1 MCLTEKEV
9 IQYNALV
16 ARVERNKQKVLD
28 LQLKE
33 VPSVSGKVKGSSP
46 HFPYIET
53 HVQVEMHEPKEA
65 SKLKQRIIA
74 LQKCVDE
81 DSRKIEE
88 IDKLYTDITDNELR
102 TIFDMRV
109 YEGMK
114 WIDIAADLSEE
125 KDRTTYAKKFKKF
138 LENSRNSP
146 ISQTKKV

>member
-1 MCLTEKEV
+1 MTEKDV
-9 IQYNALV
+9 IEYNALI

-33 VPSVSGKVKGSSP
+33 IPIVSGKVKGSSP
-46 HFPYIET
+46 NFPYIET
-53 HVQVEMHEPKEA
+53 HMCVEMEEPKEND
-65 SKLKQRIIA
+65 KIIKRIRA
-74 LQKCVDE
+74 LEKCVKE
-81 DSRKIEE
+81 DNRKIEE
-88 IDKLYTDITDNELR
+88 IDKLYNSITDNELK

-125 KDRTTYAKKFKKF
+125 KDRTTYSKKFKKF

-146 ISQTKKV
+146 IAQTSSI

>member
-1 MCLTEKEV
+1 MTEKEV

-16 ARVERNKQKVLD
+16 ARVERNGSKILE
-28 LQLKE
+28 LQDKE
-33 VPSVSGKVKGSSP
+33 VPIVSGKVKGSSK

-53 HVQVEMHEPKEA
+53 HMQVQMEEPREA
-65 SKLKQRIIA
+65 EKLDKRIAA

-88 IDKLYTDITDNELR
+88 IDKLYTDITDNELK

-114 WIDIAADLSEE
+114 WIDIAAELSEE
-125 KDRTTYAKKFKKF
+125 KDRTTYAKKFRKF
-138 LENSRNSP
+138 LENSLNSP
-146 ISQTKKV
+146 RSLTSNI

>member
-1 MCLTEKEV
+1 MTEKEV
-9 IQYNALV
+9 VQYNALV
-16 ARVERNKQKVLD
+16 ARVERNKQKVMD
-28 LQLKE
+28 LQEKE
-33 VPSVSGKVKGSSP
+33 IPIVSGKVKGSSP

-53 HVQVEMHEPKEA
+53 HMCVEMEEPKEND
-65 SKLKQRIIA
+65 KLIKRIRA
-74 LQKCVDE
+74 LRKCVEE

-88 IDKLYTDITDNELR
+88 IDKLYANITDNELK

-114 WIDIAADLSEE
+114 WIDIAADLSEV

-146 ISQTKKV
+146 IAQTNSI

>member
-1 MCLTEKEV
+1 MTEKEV

-33 VPSVSGKVKGSSP
+33 IPSVSGKVKGSSKY
-46 HFPYIET
+46 FPYIET
-53 HVQVEMHEPKEA
+53 HMQVEMHEPNEA

-74 LQKCVDE
+74 LEKCVEE

-88 IDKLYTDITDNELR
+88 IDKLYISITDNELK

-125 KDRTTYAKKFKKF
+125 KDRTTYAKKFKKS

-146 ISQTKKV
+146 LAQTSSI